1 MFGGKPQLWSAGRD
15 PWELSQ
21 AGSVPLPFCWCLL
34 TWQLPLLCRAM
45 VPSGTAHPSPK
56 TTRLWTATSAQDTMP
71 TWNTAF
77 FPLLLVSSQW
87 SSKDGFSWI
96 ILVSPSTP
104 FFFSHFHPGFDSW
117 SSCGGEWIKITS
129 AFKVSITL
137 LFSIHFHLT
146 KIHTLNK
153 NLSIDHWT
161 KVLFQMGCTPK
172 SVIIFF
178 CDLERNPPSPSP
190 AAVKCIL

>member
-56 TTRLWTATSAQDTMP
+56 TTRLWTAMSAQDTMP

-104 FFFSHFHPGFDSW
+104 FFFHIFILVLILDPAM
-117 SSCGGEWIKITS
+117 GENELKLPQHS
-129 AFKVSITL
+129 
-137 LFSIHFHLT
+137 
-146 KIHTLNK
+146 
-153 NLSIDHWT
+153 
-161 KVLFQMGCTPK
+161 
-172 SVIIFF
+172 
-178 CDLERNPPSPSP
+178 RSPSLSFSP
-190 AAVKCIL
+190 SIFILLRFILWTRTCQ